1 MSKLKY
7 SYKVKSLFIKFE
19 IDKNNDGVTKLKILL
34 DVDINRFKNKLHVED
49 LINFQFI
56 YKKYYRNK
64 RIILNKVK
72 IRQQQ

>member
-19 IDKNNDGVTKLKILL
+19 IDKNNDGVSKLKILL

-56 YKKYYRNK
+56 YKKYQRNK

>member
-19 IDKNNDGVTKLKILL
+19 IDKNNDGVSKLKILL

-56 YKKYYRNK
+56 YKKY
-64 RIILNKVK
+64 
-72 IRQQQ
+72 